1 MLCAKHILIRSGEMK
16 TKNVHDRIDK
26 VLSQT
31 LERAKDSPAPPKLAA
46 SIDYAVF
53 PGGARV
59 RPRLCLAVSEACGED
74 YPEISDSAAA
84 AIELIHCA
92 SLVHDDLPCFD
103 NAPLRRGK
111 PTVHRAFGE
120 TVAVLAGDS
129 LIVLAFESL
138 AKGCTI
144 RPERLSG
151 LIRLLTKSAGLPFGI
166 CSGQGWESE
175 DQINLSA
182 YHKLKTGSLFVAA
195 TCMGAVSA
203 GEDPEP
209 WIELGARVGEA
220 FQVADDLK
228 DVIGK
233 KDDLGKPKGQDVVNS
248 RPSAVL
254 ELGVEGAID
263 RLQGILSGAI
273 ASIPACPGEAQL
285 CEMIRQQA
293 KQLMPSF
300 AADKVL

>member
-1 MLCAKHILIRSGEMK
+1 MTK
-16 TKNVHDRIDK
+16 TKNIQERINTA
-26 VLSQT
+26 LSQT
-31 LERAKDSPAPPKLAA
+31 LRSAKDSPAPPKVAA
-46 SIDYAVF
+46 AIDYAVF

-59 RPRLCLAVSEACGED
+59 RPRLCLAVAEACGED
-74 YPEISDSAAA
+74 FPKITDTAAA
-84 AIELIHCA
+84 AIELMHCA

-103 NAPLRRGK
+103 NAALRRGK
-111 PTVHRAFGE
+111 PTAHRAFGE
-120 TVAVLAGDS
+120 TVAVLAGDA
-129 LIVLAFESL
+129 LIILAFENL
-138 AKGCTI
+138 AKGCMKC
-144 RPERLSG
+144 PDRLPS
-151 LIRLLTKSAGLPFGI
+151 LIRILTKSSGLPFGI

-175 DQINLSA
+175 EKINLSA
-182 YHKLKTGSLFVAA
+182 YHQLKTGSLFVAA

-209 WIELGARVGEA
+209 WVELGARVGEA

-228 DVIGK
+228 DVIGQF
-233 KDDLGKPKGQDVVNS
+233 DVLGKPKGQDAINS
-248 RPSAVL
+248 RPSAVS

-263 RLQGILSGAI
+263 RLQEILSGAI

-285 CEMIRQQA
+285 CEIIRHQA